1 MEPNYEALERL
12 FMQAVEAHQARQTEL
27 ATRLFKEVLAVE
39 PRFPEPRL
47 ELATLAVQAGD
58 LEEAE
63 AQAREAIE
71 QLESGWKWLEDFSDE
86 QLMAH
91 ACNLLGE
98 VLKARSTS
106 DDVLAQGEAEV
117 RALWSEA
124 GELFARAVELDPDN
138 AEAAANYLGFR
149 RNRVPSPASSRA
161 SSTVSVKPRR
171 S

>member
-1 MEPNYEALERL
+1 MEPNSEALERL
-12 FMQAVEAHQARQTEL
+12 FMQAVEAHQAQKYDL
-27 ATRLFKEVLAVE
+27 ATRLFKEVLTLE
-39 PRFPEPRL
+39 PRLPEPRL

-71 QLESGWKWLEDFSDE
+71 QLEHGWKWLEDFSDE
-86 QLMAH
+86 QLLAH

-106 DDVLAQGEAEV
+106 DEVLALGDAQV

-138 AEAAANYLGFR
+138 PEAASNYLGFR
-149 RNRVPSPASSRA
+149 RNRLPSGSSRS
-161 SSTVSVKPRR
+161 SSTVPVKPTRR
-171 S
+171 